1 VNLIGINNRNLQDF
15 SVDIDTTRQLLE
27 AKQEQIQ
34 SQGIL
39 VVSESGLYTPDDLNF
54 VKNAGANGV
63 LIGESLI
70 KQPDPGEALKQLIG
84 HG

>member
-1 VNLIGINNRNLQDF
+1 
-15 SVDIDTTRQLLE
+15 
-27 AKQEQIQ
+27 
-34 SQGIL
+34 
-39 VVSESGLYTPDDLNF
+39 LYTPDDLSI